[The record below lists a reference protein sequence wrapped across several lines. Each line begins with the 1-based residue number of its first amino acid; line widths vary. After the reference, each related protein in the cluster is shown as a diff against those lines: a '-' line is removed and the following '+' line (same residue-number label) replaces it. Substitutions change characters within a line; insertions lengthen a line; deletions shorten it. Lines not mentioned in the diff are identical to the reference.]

1 MSLQRLLNPIK
12 RKLYTMVGKALLT
25 AVNNS
30 GEVGYYPAGDRKNPQ
45 RLNMN
50 WLGLLTD
57 VERAQPY
64 GFETYPIPK
73 TAVNRLLAPDGSRS
87 NAYVFMVQDD
97 DYRPTDG
104 SEGDVIAYGK
114 NDKTVGEKHRVH
126 FKADGSIEVWTGA
139 SNKIIIAKD
148 GDIDI
153 VAPNVN
159 ITGNLNVQGN
169 VGIIGDTT
177 QTGDYNLTGSATISV
192 EATIATIP
200 YTAHL
205 HIDSI
210 GGTGSGPQTAAAVPP
225 IPFATHTHDYTWT
238 DPAGAGTTDPPA

>member
-30 GEVGYYPAGDRKNPQ
+30 GETGFYPAGDRKNPQ

-104 SEGDVIAYGK
+104 GEGDVIAYGK
-114 NDKTVGEKHRVH
+114 NDKTAGKKHRIH
-126 FKADGSIEVWTGA
+126 FKNDGSIEIQAGATNKITVTDDGSISIASLVNVLVSAIGNVDIDAAGATTNCNVTVTGA
-139 SNKIIIAKD
+139 DVIAD
-148 GDIDI
+148 G
-153 VAPNVN
+153 
-159 ITGNLNVQGN
+159 
-169 VGIIGDTT
+169 
-177 QTGDYNLTGSATISV
+177 ISLK
-192 EATIATIP
+192 T
-200 YTAHL
+200 HL
-205 HIDSI
+205 HPGEL
-210 GGTGSGPQTAAAVPP
+210 GGTVGVPQGGAAVPSP
-225 IPFATHTHDYTWT
+225 IPFDTHTHGIEWT
-238 DPAGAGTTDPPA
+238 DPAGTGTSDPPA